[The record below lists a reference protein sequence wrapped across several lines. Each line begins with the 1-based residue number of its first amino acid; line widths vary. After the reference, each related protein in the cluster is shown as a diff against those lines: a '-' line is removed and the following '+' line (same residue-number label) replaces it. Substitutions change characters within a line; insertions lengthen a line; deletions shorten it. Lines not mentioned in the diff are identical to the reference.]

1 MNDFV
6 AIDLETAS
14 RSHNSAC
21 ALGLV
26 VVNDGAIAEK
36 IKWFIRPPQNE
47 YEDINISI
55 HGITPDQTT
64 ASPEFPEVWKEAQSF
79 IGKNLVV
86 AHSATSSDISFIRD
100 SSAHFDYTPNDF
112 SYVCTRDM
120 ARLFWPDRISY
131 GLSTLSAEFGIDL
144 DHHDPVSDATAAAH
158 LALLICDRTKAKSLT
173 DAAAKIGY
181 HLRQFSDRIESSN
194 RIGSS
199 NISEFSSNLLEAAA
213 RAKEKLA
220 EHGPVENTI
229 FLKGKN
235 ILFTGTLSLMKR
247 KEAEKLASE
256 AGASIEK
263 SLNNRIDYL
272 IIGIQN
278 RNIVGADGLSSKMK
292 RAEELAAK
300 GHKIE
305 MIDEEEFYIALGMD
319 ETTDA
324 M

>member
-14 RSHNSAC
+14 RFHNSAC

-26 VVNDGAIAEK
+26 LINDGAIEEK
-36 IKWFIRPPQNE
+36 MKWFIRPPQNE
-47 YEDINISI
+47 YEEINISI
-55 HGITPDQTT
+55 HGITPNQTAT
-64 ASPEFPEVWKEAQSF
+64 SPEFPEVWEAAQSF
-79 IGKNLVV
+79 IGSHLVV
-86 AHSATSSDISFIRD
+86 AHSAASSDISFIRH
-100 SSAHFDYTPNDF
+100 SSAYFDYTPEDF

-131 GLSTLSAEFGIDL
+131 GLSTLSAEFGINL

-158 LALLICDRTKAKSLT
+158 LALLMCDRAKAKSLT

-181 HLRQFSDRIESSN
+181 HLRQFSDRI
-194 RIGSS
+194 GSS
-199 NISEFSSNLLEAAA
+199 NISEFSSNLLEAAT
-213 RAKEKLA
+213 RAKERLA
-220 EHGPVENTI
+220 GHGPVENTI

-272 IIGIQN
+272 IVGIQN

-292 RAEELAAK
+292 KAEELAAK

>member
-14 RSHNSAC
+14 RFHNSAC

-26 VVNDGAIAEK
+26 VVNDGAIVEK
-36 IKWFIRPPQNE
+36 MKWFIRPPQNE
-47 YEDINISI
+47 YEEINISI
-55 HGITPDQTT
+55 HGITPNQTAT
-64 ASPEFPEVWKEAQSF
+64 SPEFPEVWEAAQSF
-79 IGKNLVV
+79 IGSHLVV
-86 AHSATSSDISFIRD
+86 AHSAASSDISFIRR
-100 SSAHFDYTPNDF
+100 SSAYFDYTPNDF

-131 GLSTLSAEFGIDL
+131 GLSTLSAEFGINL

-158 LALLICDRTKAKSLT
+158 LALLMCDRAKAKSLT
-173 DAAAKIGY
+173 GTAVNIGY
-181 HLRQFSDRIESSN
+181 SLRQFSDRTRSS
-194 RIGSS
+194 GD
-199 NISEFSSNLLEAAA
+199 SEFSSNLREAAA
-213 RAKEKLA
+213 RAKQRLTMRET
-220 EHGPVENTI
+220 EENTI

-247 KEAEKLASE
+247 KEAEKLANE

-263 SLNNRIDYL
+263 SLNNRINYL
-272 IIGIQN
+272 IVGIQN

-292 RAEELAAK
+292 KAEELAAK

-305 MIDEEEFYIALGMD
+305 MIDEEEFYIALGMG